1 MHTFGADEPYV
12 KWHTILNG
20 AWMVSSAKN
29 SASPGTKSSRTR
41 ALCWACLAPTPG
53 DSLLKHGYNF
63 TVFTHTSCGK
73 GVTIWCLIV
82 LDMFLAAALYP
93 ILKKGGGAG
102 GDKYRYICCLE
113 FGVWQ
118 GGTAEGCPETD
129 CPLKAETGWLPSW
142 VFPLFSLHC
151 LSLRAVGVG
160 VLVWRWI
167 CLPALTEMGV
177 LLFTEEELARTSRE
191 LYY

>member
-20 AWMVSSAKN
+20 GWMVSSAKN

-41 ALCWACLAPTPG
+41 ARCWACLAWTPG

-82 LDMFLAAALYP
+82 LDMFLALVLYP
-93 ILKKGGGAG
+93 TLKKGMGWGELG
-102 GDKYRYICCLE
+102 RKYNCICCFE
-113 FGVWQ
+113 CGVWQ
-118 GGTAEGCPETD
+118 RGPAEGAPE
-129 CPLKAETGWLPSW
+129 WLPPESQPIAHLTGS
-142 VFPLFSLHC
+142 FLPLWASFS
-151 LSLRAVGVG
+151 S
-160 VLVWRWI
+160 
-167 CLPALTEMGV
+167 
-177 LLFTEEELARTSRE
+177 EEELWVVFNLPNLEE
-191 LYY
+191 LCITKGFYCNPFA